1 MRRLFLRCGVP
12 EVASVRMGRPLCAP
26 VVAGKLVEC
35 RGERTPGP
43 RAACI
48 GASGARGL
56 GCLDATVWSPE
67 TLAQASQAQAS
78 QRSPFRICTRGQ
90 AVRRGRG
97 AGSDRGEPSVV
108 APRVASVRRPSPNAC
123 TTHPLPPGRVLTR
136 FSLGAGL
143 EAKRLALTLEG
154 GFVCYTSP
162 LGAVAG
168 SVTWG
173 PRYLPVLLLPWL
185 LRGIRRISEGLQAGR
200 FPRDSDGSG
209 LARCG
214 LCAARVAVGG
224 LEGPGH
230 SRPPG
235 LGPLCACPPP
245 FPCYQLSLRLLQ
257 AP

>member
-97 AGSDRGEPSVV
+97 ASRRWWRLGWLASGG
-108 APRVASVRRPSPNAC
+108 PRQMPAQPTPSP
-123 TTHPLPPGRVLTR
+123 R
-136 FSLGAGL
+136 AGCSP
-143 EAKRLALTLEG
+143 ASASGQDSRL
-154 GFVCYTSP
+154 
-162 LGAVAG
+162 
-168 SVTWG
+168 SV
-173 PRYLPVLLLPWL
+173 WL
-185 LRGIRRISEGLQAGR
+185 
-200 FPRDSDGSG
+200 
-209 LARCG
+209 
-214 LCAARVAVGG
+214 
-224 LEGPGH
+224 
-230 SRPPG
+230 
-235 LGPLCACPPP
+235 
-245 FPCYQLSLRLLQ
+245 
-257 AP
+257 